1 MHGAEVC
8 NNTYNASAAAKG
20 TAVAFDG
27 FQRIGDVEMYRA
39 DPLVRRAKALQA
51 MIPEV
56 AVALNPDDAAKLG
69 VAAGDKLKVTQGA
82 VSVTLPATLD
92 AGIPAGCAGVQSGIE
107 VSNVLG
113 AAFGSLQ
120 ISKAG

>member
-1 MHGAEVC
+1 MRGLGGE
-8 NNTYNASAAAKG
+8 G
-20 TAVAFDG
+20 F

-51 MIPEV
+51 MIPEA

-82 VSVTLPATLD
+82 VSITLPATLD